1 MIISLFFTPS
11 TQDIIEFRQSKMTS
25 KEATEFLD
33 KLEAERWLEVSYLD
47 DDSIS
52 YAMLIFTY
60 FNCK

>member
-1 MIISLFFTPS
+1 
-11 TQDIIEFRQSKMTS
+11 MTS